1 MLINKWTKYVCK
13 MCCTLWIAKLA
24 ITHMNLKH
32 KFSFIISLTLQVVQ
46 WLKEW
51 DSFPAVPKNL
61 AFVGVFIGC
70 ATHWASHW
78 KNTGHKRKGSWSD
91 QTTTSNTINKTD
103 ITRATKRK
111 ETFDLQTRFRSN
123 KYIITL
129 SLFSKEDYGN
139 LSVTPD
145 ILILVELI
153 GLFHCIWASRYVCV
167 CVCLCVLCVQ
177 QTGVIWWNACWYC
190 TMTVFRR
197 TYPLPLCAHYA
208 RGCFIYVPEKEG
220 GILASV
226 HFIWRV
232 YDGSEIHTDDNFL
245 PKTLQTCYLKRL
257 Q

>member
-167 CVCLCVLCVQ
+167 CMFMCAMCAADWGDMMKCLLVL
-177 QTGVIWWNACWYC
+177 
-190 TMTVFRR
+190 
-197 TYPLPLCAHYA
+197 H
-208 RGCFIYVPEKEG
+208 
-220 GILASV
+220 
-226 HFIWRV
+226 
-232 YDGSEIHTDDNFL
+232 YDGFPEDISSPTVR
-245 PKTLQTCYLKRL
+245 TLCSWLFYLCSGKGRGNPCICTFHMTGIRW
-257 Q
+257 QRNSYWWQFPS